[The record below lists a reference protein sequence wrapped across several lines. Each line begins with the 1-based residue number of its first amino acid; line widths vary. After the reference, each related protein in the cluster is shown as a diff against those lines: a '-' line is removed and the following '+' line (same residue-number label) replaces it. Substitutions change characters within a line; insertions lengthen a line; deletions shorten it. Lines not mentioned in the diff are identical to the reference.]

1 MGDTFAAD
9 LELEQLEEEDIM
21 DFLQSKGTALDAFRK
36 EFTEMQKVS
45 CKFLFT
51 GQFQFYR
58 ASINS

>member
-36 EFTEMQKVS
+36 EFTEMQKV

-51 GQFQFYR
+51 G
-58 ASINS
+58 

>member
-1 MGDTFAAD
+1 MGDTFAED

-36 EFTEMQKVS
+36 EFTEMQKVG

-51 GQFQFYR
+51 G
-58 ASINS
+58 